1 MKSGQLKNLSVLL
14 AFGAAALIPSCADMD
29 DATLTQVQGATI
41 GGVLGGL
48 VGGAAAVL
56 ASDSDNRGEA
66 LLIGVTGGAVV
77 GAAAGNQVG
86 KNVAAK
92 KQVYASQEQ
101 ALQKA
106 ISIIDANIAAC
117 KNQNKELKSAISK
130 AKREGGITRA
140 ERDRLQKKSKASVR
154 EIKSNI
160 SLINKELKKS
170 PNSREAKILRAR
182 VAAWESQC
190 EDLEDNT
197 AELSMLRVRG

>member
-48 VGGAAAVL
+48 AGGAAALL

-66 LLIGVTGGAVV
+66 LLIGVTGGAAA

-92 KQVYASQEQ
+92 KQAYASQEQ

-160 SLINKELKKS
+160 SLINKELKKN